1 MGVVAHVKVEPDY
14 VIEDD
19 SPLLVDRVVLD
30 PVLLLCFQSLLH
42 LNFLGCPLLDVD
54 HQRRDSLDRLA
65 EVLLVLLE
73 EGARLH
79 ELLLLEEVGL
89 GLGDLVSP
97 VLNLD
102 DVLLPLEA
110 IG

>member
-1 MGVVAHVKVEPDY
+1 
-14 VIEDD
+14 
-19 SPLLVDRVVLD
+19 
-30 PVLLLCFQSLLH
+30 
-42 LNFLGCPLLDVD
+42 
-54 HQRRDSLDRLA
+54 LDRLA